1 MPEKISIQLGDVQ
14 RTLLIPL
21 FGRAKEF
28 EKEHPLIKDKY
39 AHEIVG
45 KLDYDFKAGFEK
57 MPMQFLINTAIR
69 AYHLDTALLKVMAE
83 HPDATIIS
91 IGSGL
96 DTTFQRIDN
105 GKIFWY
111 DLDLPDSME
120 LRRKLIPKAL
130 GINSSQNPCSTGV
143 GLRTSR
149 RGAQRCFLY
158 RAAFS
163 FI

>member
-96 DTTFQRIDN
+96 DTTFTISTCRIPWN
-105 GKIFWY
+105 CGE
-111 DLDLPDSME
+111 SSS
-120 LRRKLIPKAL
+120 PKAL